1 VVSPEDAE
9 GMFDILT
16 YEKGAAVVRMLE
28 QYLGEDEFRAG
39 IRRYMEQH
47 KFSNAET
54 TDLWDALEAE
64 TGEPV
69 RRIMDSWI
77 FQGGYPLVDVSP
89 GQSDITLTQSR
100 MRYVGGDESAEQ
112 TWAIPLRY
120 RMKHAGSE
128 EPTGGRTLL
137 DGDAPA
143 TLGLTEIPEWFVANA
158 EGASFIR
165 ATYTDDMLGA
175 LAELDQD
182 QLSAVERY
190 GILDDAWAAVL
201 ADQRSTPAYLNLLE
215 SMTAETNRSV
225 WQRIIGGFSQL
236 KRLTA
241 GEASERLEE
250 IAHDALAPALANLGL
265 APSPDDDDQQR
276 QLRGDLVRA
285 IGTIA
290 NDPEIQEEAA
300 RAVAT
305 GRRDPEL
312 VETSLMAAG
321 VDVVAANGDE
331 ADFDDFI
338 DAWKSASTPQEE
350 LRYLGALCDFPEP
363 ELIERIYQLILDG
376 QIRSQN
382 APMLLRRALVNRDA
396 GRQTWEFITGN
407 WDQLTDM
414 FASSLI
420 VRMVDGLTVLNYP
433 GDVDLV
439 AGFFA
444 EHQVPTGHQTLVQ
457 TLERQR
463 VYAALRER
471 EAQRLSA
478 FLTS

>member
-1 VVSPEDAE
+1 
-9 GMFDILT
+9 
-16 YEKGAAVVRMLE
+16 
-28 QYLGEDEFRAG
+28 
-39 IRRYMEQH
+39 
-47 KFSNAET
+47 
-54 TDLWDALEAE
+54 
-64 TGEPV
+64 
-69 RRIMDSWI
+69 
-77 FQGGYPLVDVSP
+77 
-89 GQSDITLTQSR
+89 
-100 MRYVGGDESAEQ
+100 
-112 TWAIPLRY
+112 
-120 RMKHAGSE
+120 
-128 EPTGGRTLL
+128 
-137 DGDAPA
+137 
-143 TLGLTEIPEWFVANA
+143 
-158 EGASFIR
+158 
-165 ATYTDDMLGA
+165 
-175 LAELDQD
+175 
-182 QLSAVERY
+182 
-190 GILDDAWAAVL
+190 
-201 ADQRSTPAYLNLLE
+201 
-215 SMTAETNRSV
+215 
-225 WQRIIGGFSQL
+225 
-236 KRLTA
+236 
-241 GEASERLEE
+241 
-250 IAHDALAPALANLGL
+250 
-265 APSPDDDDQQR
+265 
-276 QLRGDLVRA
+276 
-285 IGTIA
+285 
-290 NDPEIQEEAA
+290 
-300 RAVAT
+300 
-305 GRRDPEL
+305 
-312 VETSLMAAG
+312 MAAG